1 MWASWLSTDITTN
14 STESI
19 VSRLSIRE
27 QTTEFKLRRS
37 KLKVFFKFFRRQE
50 YDFSTDEEPQEED
63 ESGDDLQD
71 DLVADEDYGEED
83 SHVQSYS

>member
-1 MWASWLSTDITTN
+1 
-14 STESI
+14 
-19 VSRLSIRE
+19 
-27 QTTEFKLRRS
+27 
-37 KLKVFFKFFRRQE
+37 LKVFFKFFRRQE